1 MREDVMKS
9 TPRPFVPAL
18 GLHDLTGFYDGL
30 IARFLAE
37 DDWKARLVATVA
49 PRPGDVVDLGCGTGT
64 LGSMLKVACPEASVI
79 GIDPDPV
86 MLGRARGK
94 AAEAHLDIRFEQAF
108 ADALPLDDGSA
119 SAVVS
124 SLVLH
129 HLEQPAK
136 RAAFAEA
143 FRVLRPGGRIVIA
156 DWATPD
162 DLLMRLAYVP
172 VQVFDGFP
180 NTRDNLRG
188 ILPVLMRQ
196 AGFADVREVY
206 CRRTIFGN
214 LAFLHGTKAIG
225 GGSA

>member
-1 MREDVMKS
+1 MKS

-18 GLHDLTGFYDGL
+18 GLHSLTGFYDGL

-37 DDWKARLVATVA
+37 DTWKAQLVATIA
-49 PRPGDVVDLGCGTGT
+49 PKSGEVIVDLGCGTGT
-64 LGSMLKVACPEASVI
+64 LASMLKAACPETSVI

-86 MLGRARGK
+86 MLGRASVK
-94 AAEAHLDIRFEQAF
+94 AAEGNLDIRFKQAF
-108 ADALPLDDGSA
+108 ADALPLDSESA
-119 SAVVS
+119 TAVVS

-156 DWATPD
+156 DWANPD
-162 DLLMRLAYVP
+162 NLLMRLAYVP

-180 NTRDNLRG
+180 NTRDNLQG
-188 ILPVLMRQ
+188 LLPVLMRQ
-196 AGFADVREVY
+196 AGFENIREVY
-206 CRRTIFGN
+206 RRRTIFGN
-214 LAFLHGTKAIG
+214 LAFLHGTKPVGKDAP
-225 GGSA
+225 